1 MWPSSLTL
9 SLERARPS
17 FVLDVPLLLSAAGLI
32 LALRL
37 TRATRVWLPRTL
49 WNVLDDHRLDEAGPS
64 GGSRSGADEVAV
76 DAFDEVVRS
85 WNEARVTLNLT
96 GCENLFWAHDCED
109 ESVLPKGGEGG
120 LVDRIDALTAGLEHR
135 RRQHATTPLPELAP
149 HDHAADVLALAAV
162 LWRARPVVLTQLD
175 GEEPELATYARAC
188 AVGCARLQHARPLR
202 FQRDSVTSI
211 LAESGALDLVCGNGM
226 RLAALHL
233 VVPRA
238 PLAAGVAVEG
248 EGLDDE
254 LAWNEPADAASL
266 VAWWNHARAFWYEL
280 P

>member
-64 GGSRSGADEVAV
+64 GGSRSGA
-76 DAFDEVVRS
+76 
-85 WNEARVTLNLT
+85 
-96 GCENLFWAHDCED
+96 GENLFWAHDCED